1 MAPKIKVI
9 IAGGSITGLA
19 LANMLEKV
27 GIDYVLLEAYSEIA
41 PQVGASIGMW
51 PYGLRILDQIGCYEP
66 IRALIEKPLAQGIL
80 VGPDGKPLVTN
91 SRVSDHVMERHG
103 YPIIFVDRQAVLQ
116 ILYDNLKDKSKVML
130 NKHVTTVAQRA
141 SGVQVTLRDGSSYV
155 GDILVG
161 ADGVHSTVRKEMWRI
176 AESTRPGYIPKS
188 EMTAAVT
195 EYNCIFGISKPTHG
209 LPLQTAFNVFRKGYS
224 FLVITGPGGRVYWF
238 IFDKLHE
245 AHRGEIP
252 RYDKKD
258 EEELVKRC
266 WNDRIYEE
274 VKFSEI
280 FDNKISS
287 VITALPEYVYKKWH
301 FGRIITIGDAAHKL
315 NPLPGQGGNTAIET
329 SAAFVNALIRQLKSC
344 KAGLSDPDV
353 EKIFDETQSAR
364 HSRAWEV
371 VTYAHDQQR
380 VEAMETP
387 ALELFACWILP
398 RLERETAMSKFA
410 DLISPGVRLEMLPL
424 PERPRWIPYLD
435 ELPAKPLGG
444 GRFPAMAAA
453 CLFVVLLCIAK
464 AALELSLPE
473 GPLSF
478 LGGPLK
484 TTYVGLTQLDSSLWT
499 LVFAFSHGIAGSDA
513 SLRVLVIYFLSALL
527 PITTVWI
534 VEAHRHG
541 NKRTPI
547 AWPSIWTA
555 AYQLRG
561 IGLIAPI
568 YYFISVFT
576 SSHRAYEHLSGRPVP
591 ESVAKAVLPAVILGY
606 AIPTALMFLPYC
618 SPAITQN
625 MIAVW
630 QPAPVIAC
638 TLTWILSK
646 LFGGSRSPLAM
657 YEKRDGG
664 HLRTAYLT
672 TSVIA
677 GIVHVAAVF
686 YVAVVPE
693 VSVGRVLT
701 IVRFAAPISSHAD
714 FNIAMSNFWRY
725 DMLLCFLSVFI
736 WLLYSI
742 FSMRRRG
749 YVTNGQAGKAVAA
762 VLFGQFVIGPGATYA
777 GLWCWRETTLE
788 ALSKSS
794 SELGKHVSS

>member
-1 MAPKIKVI
+1 MPPKLKVI
-9 IAGGSITGLA
+9 IAGGSIAGLA

-27 GIDYVLLEAYSEIA
+27 GIDCVLLEAYSEIA

-80 VGPDGKPLVTN
+80 VGPDGKPLANN
-91 SRVSDHVMERHG
+91 SRLSDHVMERHG

-116 ILYDNLKDKSKVML
+116 LLYDNLKEKSKVML
-130 NKHVTTVAQRA
+130 NKHVTTVA
-141 SGVQVTLRDGSSYV
+141 
-155 GDILVG
+155 
-161 ADGVHSTVRKEMWRI
+161 
-176 AESTRPGYIPKS
+176 PP
-188 EMTAAVT
+188 AVT

-238 IFDKLHE
+238 IFAKLRE

-274 VKFSEI
+274 VKFPEI

-329 SAAFVNALIRQLKSC
+329 SAAFVDALIRQLKSC
-344 KAGLSDPDV
+344 KAGLFDPDV
-353 EKIFDETQSAR
+353 EKIFDETQGAR

-371 VTYAHDQQR
+371 VTYAHGQQR

-444 GRFPAMAAA
+444 GRFPAVAAA
-453 CLFVVLLCIAK
+453 GLFAVLFCIAK
-464 AALELSLPE
+464 VALELSLPE
-473 GPLSF
+473 RPLSF

-484 TTYVGLTQLDSSLWT
+484 TTYVGLPQLDSWLWT
-499 LVFAFSHGIAGSDA
+499 LVFALSHGIAGSDV
-513 SLRVLVIYFLSALL
+513 SLRVMVVYFLTALL

-541 NKRTPI
+541 NKRAPI
-547 AWPSIWTA
+547 AW
-555 AYQLRG
+555 
-561 IGLIAPI
+561 
-568 YYFISVFT
+568 
-576 SSHRAYEHLSGRPVP
+576 
-591 ESVAKAVLPAVILGY
+591 
-606 AIPTALMFLPYC
+606 
-618 SPAITQN
+618 
-625 MIAVW
+625 
-630 QPAPVIAC
+630 
-638 TLTWILSK
+638 
-646 LFGGSRSPLAM
+646 
-657 YEKRDGG
+657 
-664 HLRTAYLT
+664 
-672 TSVIA
+672 
-677 GIVHVAAVF
+677 
-686 YVAVVPE
+686 
-693 VSVGRVLT
+693 
-701 IVRFAAPISSHAD
+701 
-714 FNIAMSNFWRY
+714 
-725 DMLLCFLSVFI
+725 
-736 WLLYSI
+736 
-742 FSMRRRG
+742 
-749 YVTNGQAGKAVAA
+749 
-762 VLFGQFVIGPGATYA
+762 
-777 GLWCWRETTLE
+777 
-788 ALSKSS
+788 
-794 SELGKHVSS
+794 